1 MAFDNGTIS
10 DAINGIIDKAK
21 EGIIATK
28 DATVSAVDVNGDGQI
43 DIEDIIVLGL
53 RTPGVGISRNQ
64 FLKKELENKYSSKI
78 VSEAILTSPQKAGI
92 SIEEIDKI
100 ADEVISYERNCV
112 SGISAVLGMPGGVAM
127 AATIPTD
134 IIQYYGYMLRA
145 AQKLMYLYGFPEID
159 ITEDGLKLDSAT
171 LNTLIVCLGVMF
183 GVAGANKAIMV
194 MAKAFACGVEKKLI
208 NAALTK
214 GAIYPIVKKIAK
226 WFGVKMTKEVF
237 AGFFKKAIPI
247 IGGIIGGGLTYISFG
262 PCCEKLKSSLRDS
275 FENSVSVEEA
285 KDFEFV
291 IEIDEVDE

>member
-112 SGISAVLGMPGGVAM
+112 PH
-127 AATIPTD
+127 
-134 IIQYYGYMLRA
+134 
-145 AQKLMYLYGFPEID
+145 
-159 ITEDGLKLDSAT
+159 
-171 LNTLIVCLGVMF
+171 NT
-183 GVAGANKAIMV
+183 
-194 MAKAFACGVEKKLI
+194 
-208 NAALTK
+208 
-214 GAIYPIVKKIAK
+214 
-226 WFGVKMTKEVF
+226 
-237 AGFFKKAIPI
+237 
-247 IGGIIGGGLTYISFG
+247 S
-262 PCCEKLKSSLRDS
+262 
-275 FENSVSVEEA
+275 
-285 KDFEFV
+285 
-291 IEIDEVDE
+291 